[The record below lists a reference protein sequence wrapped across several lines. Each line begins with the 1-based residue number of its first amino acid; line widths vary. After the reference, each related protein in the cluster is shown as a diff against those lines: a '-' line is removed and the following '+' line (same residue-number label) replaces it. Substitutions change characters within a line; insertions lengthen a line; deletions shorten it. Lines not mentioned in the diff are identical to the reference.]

1 MLLAYR
7 YTTVHTAA
15 LLYRCSGL
23 VGGWWVHGVLSGGL
37 MDRSVRGLIV
47 SCCELTDTSYGTI
60 NNTIRI
66 NCNMKI
72 PDYYRT
78 YCCTA
83 AVLLL

>member
-1 MLLAYR
+1 
-7 YTTVHTAA
+7 
-15 LLYRCSGL
+15 
-23 VGGWWVHGVLSGGL
+23 